1 MSHKFVDIEQQNA
14 VLANPATPEPK
25 DIRIDNSKN
34 NEYEPSNTAIEEISV
49 EVIALNVFV

>member
-1 MSHKFVDIEQQNA
+1 MSDLFVDIEQQNT
-14 VLANPATPEPK
+14 VLANLATPEPK

-34 NEYEPSNTAIEEISV
+34 NEYVPSNTAIEELSV